1 MPKVY
6 GVATLAYLLVFRA
19 LAQDKPS
26 DSRKKR
32 GDHSGNDSYH
42 SRPEAVGVGL
52 KRKAHEEA
60 ADRAAG
66 AFVEMKIFAFKMM
79 DFVFKMA
86 NVLFKISTWWHAE
99 TGGGQ

>member
-1 MPKVY
+1 M
-6 GVATLAYLLVFRA
+6 
-19 LAQDKPS
+19 
-26 DSRKKR
+26 
-32 GDHSGNDSYH
+32 
-42 SRPEAVGVGL
+42 GL

-99 TGGGQ
+99 TGGGQQELLEEVCDFRPLFDRCSTVVRPFATGQSDARVLYFGASK